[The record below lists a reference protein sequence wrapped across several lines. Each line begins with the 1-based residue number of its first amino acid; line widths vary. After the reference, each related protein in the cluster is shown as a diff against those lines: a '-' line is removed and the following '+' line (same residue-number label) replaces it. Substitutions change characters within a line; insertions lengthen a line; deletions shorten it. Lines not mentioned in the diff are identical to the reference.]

1 MDLNKLVLVCLL
13 AKRRVSLSIS
23 KTHGHLSL
31 PLSPAERAVFP
42 CSREKGSERQK
53 DRDRGRERERQKRQ
67 SSVSLSLSLSLCFSL
82 SLSLFLSLC
91 LLIKETDRKEL
102 LLPYV
107 ERRGPPQVD
116 LRRLL
121 QADSNAKEF
130 LSAC

>member
-1 MDLNKLVLVCLL
+1 M
-13 AKRRVSLSIS
+13 ATSLS
-23 KTHGHLSL
+23 
-31 PLSPAERAVFP
+31 LSPLQRELCSHVVER
-42 CSREKGSERQK
+42 KGA
-53 DRDRGRERERQKRQ
+53 RDRKTEIEGERERETEKTE
-67 SSVSLSLSLSLCFSL
+67 LGLALSLSLCFSL

>member
-1 MDLNKLVLVCLL
+1 M
-13 AKRRVSLSIS
+13 ATSLS
-23 KTHGHLSL
+23 
-31 PLSPAERAVFP
+31 LSPLQRELCSHVVER
-42 CSREKGSERQK
+42 KGA
-53 DRDRGRERERQKRQ
+53 RERERERERDRKDRAR
-67 SSVSLSLSLSLCFSL
+67 SRSL

-91 LLIKETDRKEL
+91 LFIKETDRREL

>member
-1 MDLNKLVLVCLL
+1 M
-13 AKRRVSLSIS
+13 ATSLS
-23 KTHGHLSL
+23 
-31 PLSPAERAVFP
+31 LSPLQRELCSHVVER
-42 CSREKGSERQK
+42 KGAK
-53 DRDRGRERERQKRQ
+53 DRKTEIEGERERETEKTELGLA
-67 SSVSLSLSLSLCFSL
+67 LSLSLSVSL

-130 LSAC
+130 LSAR

>member
-53 DRDRGRERERQKRQ
+53 DRDRNRERERQKRQ
-67 SSVSLSLSLSLCFSL
+67 SSVSLSLSLSVSL